1 MTRKE
6 KLLLELP
13 DFIMGKTPEALTK
26 EIQCLIDTDANFRAE
41 YNALRETMEQVKR
54 FSETAFERA
63 PKVDV
68 PPFYF
73 ETFAD
78 RVRQQLAAQPQPF
91 WQKGLE
97 FLQAL
102 FAPEQRYQFAGAL
115 AGAAMAVLVILA
127 ASRLDLYTTVQAD
140 HYSEAQKAFAVAG
153 SEFSS
158 IMRYAAS
165 LSPELLV
172 SSLSE
177 EEGTLLLEAMMHELG
192 DEEQFK
198 TLSKEE
204 VEVLMKIL

>member
-26 EIQCLIDTDANFRAE
+26 EIQRLIDTDANFRAE
-41 YNALRETMEQVKR
+41 YNALCETMEQVKR

-78 RVRQQLAAQPQPF
+78 RVQQRLATQPQPF
-91 WQKGLE
+91 WRKGLE

-102 FAPEQRYQFAGAL
+102 FAPEQRHQFAGAL
-115 AGAAMAVLVILA
+115 AGIIVVLLVMLA
-127 ASRLDLYTTVQAD
+127 ALRLDMHTNLQAEFAESQSKGSVQGFELVSTM
-140 HYSEAQKAFAVAG
+140 H
-153 SEFSS
+153 
-158 IMRYAAS
+158 YAAS

-177 EEGTLLLEAMMHELG
+177 EEGNLLLEAMMHELS
-192 DEEQFK
+192 DEEKFK
-198 TLSKEE
+198 TLSEEE
-204 VEVLMKIL
+204 VEVLMKML

>member
-1 MTRKE
+1 MTQKE

-26 EIQCLIDTDANFRAE
+26 EIQRLIDTDANFRAE
-41 YNALRETMEQVKR
+41 YDALCETMEQVKR

-78 RVRQQLAAQPQPF
+78 RVQQRLAAQPQSF
-91 WQKGLE
+91 WQKCLE
-97 FLQAL
+97 FLQTL

-115 AGAAMAVLVILA
+115 AGIVVVLLMMLA
-127 ASRLDLYTTVQAD
+127 ALRLDMHTNLQAEFAESQSKGSVQGFELVSTM
-140 HYSEAQKAFAVAG
+140 H
-153 SEFSS
+153 
-158 IMRYAAS
+158 YAAS

-177 EEGTLLLEAMMHELG
+177 EEATLLLEAMMYELS
-192 DEEQFK
+192 DEEKFK
-198 TLSKEE
+198 TLSEEE
-204 VEVLMKIL
+204 VEVLMKML